1 MSGGSLSEQQ
11 LADLERRRDP
21 ETVAMLVRI
30 IREQQHAIDRLRLS
44 TDVALRDREELR
56 AALLQARE
64 ELQRLRQEKES

>member
-1 MSGGSLSEQQ
+1 MSHESLTEQQ

-21 ETVAMLVRI
+21 ETVAMLVGI

-44 TDVALRDREELR
+44 SDVALRDREELR